1 MKKIFTFCLMA
12 VAVMGLQAKVYTFAD
27 LSNIENSGV
36 TYADGVFYVNVN
48 ADLTEP
54 MELDNGGIT
63 VSKTDLTLADGNGLR
78 IEDGITV
85 LFGEKA
91 RITMNGKL
99 DADLENGATL
109 SATEEAAGNAIGIR
123 LIGEESDAVLT
134 NVTFQ
139 YIGIGFGGSL
149 EKGSF
154 VAKNCEFLDFNGK
167 LANANINFTAMSKG
181 NLIKDC
187 TFSNG
192 LMACVASGANTP
204 VGITIEGC
212 VMDKNGTQ
220 GRLTPA
226 INMTVGMGGTE
237 DVNIL
242 NNEVIGREVT
252 TRAGGISVAN
262 LLGLAYSGTV
272 NIKGNVVKYN
282 SFGIACT
289 GPFTSVIEDN
299 TSIDNHYI
307 ADPNNGGSG
316 INITANTGG
325 AVARIHNNYVEGNC
339 WGVTLIGI
347 KRTDDGDWM
356 VPENAI
362 SVDMGTE
369 DEPGGNVF
377 VDNGNKGVLY
387 DLYNNSAFDV
397 PARGNTWNVDDQND
411 LEAIEDVIVH
421 QVDNEMYGLVD
432 FAPLNSGITDVK
444 AATVTD
450 GRYYNLMG
458 QPVANPTSGIYIH
471 NGVKVVIR

>member
-63 VSKTDLTLADGNGLR
+63 VSKTDLTLADGNGLK

-99 DADLENGATL
+99 DADLEN
-109 SATEEAAGNAIGIR
+109 EEAAGNAIGIR

-167 LANANINFTAMSKG
+167 LASANINFTAMSKG

-192 LMACVASGANTP
+192 L
-204 VGITIEGC
+204 
-212 VMDKNGTQ
+212 
-220 GRLTPA
+220 
-226 INMTVGMGGTE
+226 E

-282 SFGIACT
+282 SYGIACT

-325 AVARIHNNYVEGNC
+325 ATARIHNNYVEGNC
-339 WGVTLIGI
+339 WGVTLIGP
-347 KRTDDGDWM
+347 KRTLEDGKWV

-421 QVDNEMYGLVD
+421 QVDNELYGLVD